1 MCDGGRVGA
10 NQRRASD
17 SRSRLT
23 AWLATGVPCAQPG
36 RDVDRKRKTLFQACW
51 ARSAQEVELLED
63 ALAAALDF
71 RGLGRG
77 RGERLEGRARG
88 GKGRRGEERGRHDH
102 SRTAE
107 GDSSRGSRR
116 TLGFCS
122 ADSSPSSPF
131 ASAGGVC
138 LVCRGATTLR
148 PTYAPNLPTFG
159 PTLLVT
165 RYSLL
170 VSQVSNLAN
179 VDCRVVLNP
188 QWRMDTIRAYH
199 QQLLLLFCS
208 RSCVCTTL
216 SALPPVHHRSS
227 QHARRAGH

>member
-77 RGERLEGRARG
+77 RGGGGERDWRAE
-88 GKGRRGEERGRHDH
+88 RGEERGGAGR
-102 SRTAE
+102 RIGE
-107 GDSSRGSRR
+107 GK
-116 TLGFCS
+116 T
-122 ADSSPSSPF
+122 
-131 ASAGGVC
+131 
-138 LVCRGATTLR
+138 R
-148 PTYAPNLPTFG
+148 P
-159 PTLLVT
+159 
-165 RYSLL
+165 
-170 VSQVSNLAN
+170 
-179 VDCRVVLNP
+179 
-188 QWRMDTIRAYH
+188 
-199 QQLLLLFCS
+199 QQTG
-208 RSCVCTTL
+208 R
-216 SALPPVHHRSS
+216 
-227 QHARRAGH
+227 Q